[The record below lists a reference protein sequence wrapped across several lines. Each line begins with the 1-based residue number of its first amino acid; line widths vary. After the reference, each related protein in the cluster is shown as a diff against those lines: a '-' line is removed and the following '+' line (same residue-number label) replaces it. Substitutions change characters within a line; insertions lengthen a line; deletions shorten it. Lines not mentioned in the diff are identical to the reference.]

1 MGKFVNGFLFLGAIL
16 AIFLVLS
23 GYKEN
28 FELSMAGEYP
38 SAFTKAML
46 SDIYNVN
53 PNPGLSNRTI
63 NTQYLLDPNEFAGG
77 YDQATNNKKYWDS
90 PCDGTAYPPNIC
102 GGLYE
107 TKEFEKFG
115 AKNSGSVSSKT
126 DFVVAGEKAGSKLK
140 KAQEL
145 NIKVL
150 DLLEFQKLIKS
161 LNS

>member
-1 MGKFVNGFLFLGAIL
+1 MGKFVNGVLFLGAIL

-107 TKEFEKFG
+107 KTKMKKEKVCNPGFDCRRVG
-115 AKNSGSVSSKT
+115 FYCSV
-126 DFVVAGEKAGSKLK
+126 V
-140 KAQEL
+140 
-145 NIKVL
+145 
-150 DLLEFQKLIKS
+150 
-161 LNS
+161 